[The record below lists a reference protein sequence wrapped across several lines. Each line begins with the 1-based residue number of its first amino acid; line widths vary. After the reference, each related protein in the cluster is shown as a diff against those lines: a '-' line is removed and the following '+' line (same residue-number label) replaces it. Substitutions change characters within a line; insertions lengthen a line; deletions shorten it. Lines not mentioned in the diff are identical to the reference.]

1 MASMPTQGK
10 SSSWEVISIFTTP
23 STTSPPPTGAPKS
36 WPKIEEEEACAG
48 IDAARAPTAEVI
60 EAIPEDTPEG
70 QDDESAAVADWQPL
84 STATTVSTSTVV
96 VNPEDYD

>member
-1 MASMPTQGK
+1 M
-10 SSSWEVISIFTTP
+10 
-23 STTSPPPTGAPKS
+23 
-36 WPKIEEEEACAG
+36 
-48 IDAARAPTAEVI
+48 I

-84 STATTVSTSTVV
+84 STATTASTSTAV